1 MSIST
6 RDQLKDL
13 IHSIHDYIRNS
24 GAGYG
29 MKAMRTFTLFYG
41 LKLIE
46 PNFNKLGLEN
56 FCRFSELVKIAN
68 KTGLKSGE
76 IYTSIRKILDALGKI
91 PNLLTY
97 VCYEIPRDL
106 QDETYI
112 HIIKEVEKIP
122 INLELDI
129 SEEEDEDN
137 LKIYDVDLKGKIY
150 EYFIGRDATAISE
163 LGAYYTDRYII
174 NLIMDK
180 VNPTLTKDKKVK
192 TMIDPFGGSGG
203 FTLTYIKYLNEHNE
217 DINWNTELKKV
228 YQD

>member
-76 IYTSIRKILDALGKI
+76 IY
-91 PNLLTY
+91 
-97 VCYEIPRDL
+97 
-106 QDETYI
+106 
-112 HIIKEVEKIP
+112 
-122 INLELDI
+122 
-129 SEEEDEDN
+129 
-137 LKIYDVDLKGKIY
+137 
-150 EYFIGRDATAISE
+150 
-163 LGAYYTDRYII
+163 
-174 NLIMDK
+174 
-180 VNPTLTKDKKVK
+180 KK
-192 TMIDPFGGSGG
+192 F
-203 FTLTYIKYLNEHNE
+203 L
-217 DINWNTELKKV
+217 
-228 YQD
+228 